1 MKNIVCCLKLIDL
14 ILFDYQIQN
23 DIRYRLINRLEFKN
37 WKKLDDFVT
46 SKNWK
51 LAAPRDKKNICQ
63 RTSNE
68 KKT

>member
-1 MKNIVCCLKLIDL
+1 MKNIVCYLKLIDL

-46 SKNWK
+46 SKN
-51 LAAPRDKKNICQ
+51 
-63 RTSNE
+63 
-68 KKT
+68 